1 MKSASLSSRYIN
13 NTTGATTETQS
24 TVGFDCGLAL
34 ALALGLLWQQG
45 TTMLNYKPNKQL
57 Q

>member
-34 ALALGLLWQQG
+34 ALGLLWQQG